1 MTLFNQVTTGAGS
14 VVRRLRE
21 GGRIRHGPPQLAVG
35 AWLKQNRRALGIGL
49 LALAVLAAYMVYSV
63 TTALWT
69 VIQGVQTPMSE
80 PVPVPRPGENINVLF
95 LGLDAVVDSTGR
107 VNLDAPL
114 RSSRSRTDTMML
126 ITVDPATNEAALIS
140 IPRDSR
146 CLIPGRGW
154 EKAAHAHAYGGPTLA
169 MKTVELMLG
178 IDVHYYV
185 RTNYHGVEAIV
196 NALGGVALEVEKR
209 MYYED
214 PYQDLLIDLEPGV
227 QVLDGDKSLQYLRYR
242 NEGGDIARIARQQ
255 KFISALVD
263 KVTTFSTVFRANA
276 LAKEAVKYID
286 TNMSTSEILEYGVLA
301 ARITDPNIVMET
313 LPGRVQNVSD
323 NGGPALSYWVLDEA
337 GTRDIV
343 DRLVWRIDKE
353 ANAQITVRVLNG
365 SGQAGE
371 AARMAERLAADGFEV
386 VDIANA
392 PETGH
397 ETTQIISHIGDQ
409 AVSDAVARSVMRYV
423 DEPEALRDVID
434 DPPADVT
441 VIVGRDFSVASR

>member
-1 MTLFNQVTTGAGS
+1 MTLFNQVTAGAGG
-14 VVRRLRE
+14 VVRRLR
-21 GGRIRHGPPQLAVG
+21 GDGRIRGAPQLRVG
-35 AWLKQNRRALGIGL
+35 AWLKHNRRSIVIGL
-49 LALAVLAAYMVYSV
+49 LAAAVLAAYTVYSV

-69 VIQGVQTPMSE
+69 VVQGIQTPMTE

-95 LGLDAVVDSTGR
+95 MGLDAVVDSAGR

-126 ITVDPATNEAALIS
+126 ITVDPVTNEVALIS

-146 CLIPGRGW
+146 CEIPGRGW

-196 NALGGVALEVEKR
+196 NALGGVEVEVEKR

-242 NEGGDIARIARQQ
+242 NEGGDIARIGRQQ
-255 KFISALVD
+255 EFVSALVD
-263 KVTTFSTVFRANA
+263 KVMSFSTVFRANA

-301 ARITDPNIVMET
+301 ARITDPQIVMET

-323 NGGPALSYWVLDEA
+323 NGGPALSYWVLDDA

-365 SGQAGE
+365 SGLAGD

-386 VDIANA
+386 VGIANA
-392 PETGH
+392 PETSH
-397 ETTQIISHIGDQ
+397 ETTQIISHVGDQ
-409 AVSDAVARSVMRYV
+409 AVSDAVARSVMRYI
-423 DEPEALRDVID
+423 DEPEALRDLVD

>member
-1 MTLFNQVTTGAGS
+1 MTLFNQVTAGAGG
-14 VVRRLRE
+14 VVRRLR
-21 GGRIRHGPPQLAVG
+21 GDGRIRGAPQLRVG
-35 AWLKQNRRALGIGL
+35 AWLKHNRRSIVIGL
-49 LALAVLAAYMVYSV
+49 LAAAVLAAYTVYSV

-69 VIQGVQTPMSE
+69 VVQGIQTPMTE

-95 LGLDAVVDSTGR
+95 LGLDAVVDSAGR

-126 ITVDPATNEAALIS
+126 ITVDPVTNEVALIS

-146 CLIPGRGW
+146 CEIPGRGW

-196 NALGGVALEVEKR
+196 NALGGVEVEVEKR

-242 NEGGDIARIARQQ
+242 NEGGDIARIGRQQ
-255 KFISALVD
+255 EFVSALVD
-263 KVTTFSTVFRANA
+263 KVMSFSTVFRANA

-301 ARITDPNIVMET
+301 ARITDPQIVMET

-323 NGGPALSYWVLDEA
+323 NGGPALSYWVLDDA

-365 SGQAGE
+365 SGLAGD

-386 VDIANA
+386 VGIANA
-392 PETGH
+392 PETSH
-397 ETTQIISHIGDQ
+397 ETTQIISHVGDQ
-409 AVSDAVARSVMRYV
+409 AVSDAVARSVMRYI
-423 DEPEALRDVID
+423 DEPEALRDLVD